1 MSGTL
6 VDSAKRWL
14 NEAEYIKVF
23 KPWWEVFEDF
33 ASRGLFTIGV
43 LGLVVR
49 YFGGLDSGVL
59 QCVLISL
66 EGPTHEDVEIP
77 GPSINLA
84 LAAYASMNHIC
95 TRRLV
100 SIFAMYGPI
109 ILFGQAMILIYLERV
124 IFHFPTISG
133 KLEKF
138 YKAVVLQATEGEDCN
153 LVEDFNKTQGEAL
166 NSIIRKRQR
175 DEICASLK
183 KSSLLFCVYLMHN
196 TLQVIYA
203 VGFFILNAYYANQL
217 YGHETDHGTCQLPI
231 DDFKSDHK
239 WLDPLMIH
247 TRKANLQCQQKRL
260 DFFVML
266 IIVNCVCL
274 CIFMCCALTSVL
286 WIVLPRISTMGRVSN
301 IFRRLQ
307 LQNKDLIKYE
317 GRDFLFLFDLL
328 SHTQGLPA
336 TLRILSHCSPTFAE
350 ICEPDIDPTTGL
362 VKTEHTLQVS
372 WRRSRLQKF
381 TQDENEDLVTQYN
394 VSLASSDNQ
403 EFPGGIIEE
412 EILVKGENEA
422 MTVKFLELK
431 GADTLYTVTISPV
444 INSSRLKGKRM
455 KTKLV
460 QSSVREQQ
468 NVIMIN

>member
-6 VDSAKRWL
+6 VESAQQLL
-14 NEAEYIKVF
+14 NDAEYIKVF

-33 ASRGLFTIGV
+33 AGRGLFTIGV

-66 EGPTHEDVEIP
+66 EGPTHQDVEMQ
-77 GPSINLA
+77 GPSINYA
-84 LAAYASMNHIC
+84 LAAYASMNHLC

-100 SIFAMYGPI
+100 SLFALYGPI

-133 KLEKF
+133 KLERF
-138 YKAVVLQATEGEDCN
+138 YKAVVVQATEGDDRN
-153 LVEDFNKTQGEAL
+153 LVEDFNKTHGEAL
-166 NSIIRKRQR
+166 NSVIRKRQR
-175 DEICASLK
+175 EEICASLK
-183 KSSLLFCVYLMHN
+183 KSSLLFTVYIIHN
-196 TLQVIYA
+196 TLQVICA

-239 WLDPLMIH
+239 WLDPLIIH

-260 DFFVML
+260 DFFVMI
-266 IIVNCVCL
+266 IIVNCVFL

-286 WIVLPRISTMGRVSN
+286 WIALSKVSSKGRVSN
-301 IFRRLQ
+301 IFRRMQ
-307 LQNKDLIKYE
+307 LQSKDLQKDE

-350 ICEPDIDPTTGL
+350 MCEPDIDPAIGL
-362 VKTEHTLQVS
+362 VKTEHTLQIC
-372 WRRSRLQKF
+372 WRRSRLQNF
-381 TQDENEDLVTQYN
+381 TQEENEDLVTKYN
-394 VSLASSDNQ
+394 VSLASDKD
-403 EFPGGIIEE
+403 EFPGGILEE
-412 EILVKGENEA
+412 EILVKGDNEV
-422 MTVKFLELK
+422 MSIKFLELK
-431 GADTLYTVTISPV
+431 GADTLYTVTVSPV

-460 QSSVREQQ
+460 
-468 NVIMIN
+468 